1 MKTERINM
9 IIRPNNPFLVSEY
22 ISPEYFCD
30 RVQET
35 HELLEDLHNGWNI
48 TLIAPRRIGKT
59 GLIRNAFYQL
69 KETNPEIKTY
79 YIDIMGT
86 QNLRDFI
93 GLLASEILGSL
104 DSDVQKAIK
113 HVNEIVKSCH
123 PVLTFDDLTGVPKF
137 TVDVDPARQETSLKE
152 IFQYLGESKQ
162 ICYIAIDEFQKVA
175 DYPEGGTEAIL
186 RSYIQFLPNVRVIFA
201 GSKRHMLTQMFMDAS
216 RPFYRSTRIKSL
228 EVIPEDAYF
237 SFASYFFN
245 LQNRKLTEEVFNQIY
260 ALTKGHTWYVQA
272 LLKELYSY
280 WQSEINLPLLDQA
293 FRTLVKENGVFYETL
308 FDLYSPS
315 VMRLLKAIARE
326 GTVKEIN
333 ASAFISKYNLKAA
346 SSVSSA
352 LKVLTETD
360 QVCKTENGY
369 RLYDPFLAAWLRMLY

>member
-1 MKTERINM
+1 M
-9 IIRPNNPFLVSEY
+9 IIKPNNPFLVSEY

-30 RVQET
+30 RELET
-35 HELLEDLHNGWNI
+35 RELLEDLYNGWNV

-69 KETNPEIKTY
+69 KKTNPEIKTY

-86 QNLRDFI
+86 QNLREFI

-123 PVLTFDDLTGVPKF
+123 PVLTFDELTGAPKF
-137 TVDVDPARQETSLKE
+137 TVDVDLARQEASLKE
-152 IFQYLGESKQ
+152 IFQYLSEARQ
-162 ICYIAIDEFQKVA
+162 TCYIAIDEFQKVA
-175 DYPEGGTEAIL
+175 DYPESGTEAIL
-186 RSYIQFLPNVRVIFA
+186 RSYMQFLPNVRFIFA

-228 EVIPEDAYF
+228 EVIPEDTYF
-237 SFASYFFN
+237 AFASNFFN
-245 LQNRKLTEEVFNQIY
+245 LQNRVLSKDVFHQIY

-272 LLKELYSY
+272 ILKELYSY
-280 WQSEINLPLLDQA
+280 WHSEINQSLFEQA
-293 FRTLVKENGVFYETL
+293 FRALVRENGIFYETL

-326 GTVKEIN
+326 GVVKEIN
-333 ASAFISKYNLKAA
+333 AGAFISKYNLKAA

-352 LKVLTETD
+352 LKTLIETD
-360 QVCKTENGY
+360 QVCKTTEGF
-369 RLYDPFLAAWLRMLY
+369 RLYDPFLAAWLRMK